1 MSSLFTNANYFRSMS
16 GFQTGMRSR
25 RCGRQA
31 AYRRAAVTLSP
42 RQVAATQADTA
53 VLATFNGK
61 FFCAKDGKGNSID
74 YAAVSGALE
83 LVSDAQ
89 ALKTLEADYKKMSDD
104 CILLGDAEPFA
115 DLTECCAD
123 LEQRANGAPRAR
135 GITRRKSDVG

>member
-61 FFCAKDGKGNSID
+61 FFCA
-74 YAAVSGALE
+74 AAVSGALE